1 MVYNVPV
8 IKMIKFRRY
17 KHKVIPYNQENIDK
31 FKDPD
36 NMLKHAKCNDDTFGW
51 MFVDRKSDEL
61 IGYVGCEGD
70 MVVALEVVSD
80 YKGKGYASRLL
91 KLAQSRD
98 ANKLSVNKDNKHAI
112 DVYRH
117 LGYNV
122 YDKDDA
128 MLYMKKRK
136 AKL

>member
-1 MVYNVPV
+1 
-8 IKMIKFRRY
+8 
-17 KHKVIPYNQENIDK
+17 
-31 FKDPD
+31 
-36 NMLKHAKCNDDTFGW
+36 
-51 MFVDRKSDEL
+51 
-61 IGYVGCEGD
+61 

-112 DVYRH
+112 DIYRH